1 MFLFAPALRALDQ
14 MDDPVFLGVVWR
26 SVAWTLLGFCAL
38 AAVLVWGGHAALA
51 GHAWLGR
58 LGGALGGVGAALLA
72 LYLFL
77 PLASVVASLFAN
89 RVAAA
94 VEQRFYPGLPP
105 AHPAPFAEQA
115 WDGVALGLRVLGWQV
130 LTLLMLLMLLIP
142 PLAPIAVPAGWLVS
156 AWSVGR
162 GLFMAVAMRR
172 MERGRA
178 AAAYRAQRAAVLAQ
192 GALMAVASLVPVLN
206 LLVPVLGTA
215 AMVHVLHAARD
226 VRGDPGRMAMR
237 DRV

>member
-1 MFLFAPALRALDQ
+1 MLLLAPPLRALAQ

-26 SVAWTLLGFCAL
+26 SVGWTLAGFIAL
-38 AAVLVWGGHAALA
+38 AAALSWGGHAALA
-51 GHAWLGR
+51 GHGWLAWLGG
-58 LGGALGGVGAALLA
+58 LFGGVGAVLLA
-72 LYLFL
+72 FYLFL
-77 PLASVVASLFAN
+77 PLAGVVASLFAE

-94 VEQRFYPGLPP
+94 VERRFYPGLPP
-105 AHPAPFAEQA
+105 ARPAPFAQQA

-130 LTLLMLLMLLIP
+130 VTLLLLLT
-142 PLAPIAVPAGWLVS
+142 PLAPVAVPAGWLIS

-162 GLFMAVAMRR
+162 GLFVAVAMRR

-178 AAAYRAQRAAVLAQ
+178 AALYRGLRPSVLVQ

-215 AMVHVLHAARD
+215 AMVHLLHAAPGMPGGRPG
-226 VRGDPGRMAMR
+226 VATPGR
-237 DRV
+237 V

>member
-1 MFLFAPALRALDQ
+1 MSLFAPALRALDQ

-26 SVAWTLLGFCAL
+26 SVAWTLCGFAAL
-38 AAVLVWGGHAALA
+38 AALLVWGGHAALA
-51 GHAWLGR
+51 GHGWLGW
-58 LGGALGGVGAALLA
+58 LGGLLGGVGSAVLA

-94 VEQRFYPGLPP
+94 VERRFYPGLPP

-115 WDGVALGLRVLGWQV
+115 RDGVALGLRVLGWQA
-130 LTLLMLLMLLIP
+130 LTLALLVT

-172 MERGRA
+172 MERARA
-178 AAAYRAQRAAVLAQ
+178 AAAYRGLRASVLAQ
-192 GALMAVASLVPVLN
+192 GALMALASLVPVLN

-215 AMVHVLHAARD
+215 AMVHLLHARRD
-226 VRGDPGRMAMR
+226 AGDDPRRMAMHG
-237 DRV
+237 RV

>member
-1 MFLFAPALRALDQ
+1 MLLLGPALRALAQ

-26 SVAWTLLGFCAL
+26 SVAWTLLGFVLL
-38 AAVLVWGGHAALA
+38 AWALVWGGHAALA
-51 GHAWLGR
+51 AHGWLGW
-58 LGGALGGVGAALLA
+58 LAGAAGGIGAALLA

-94 VEQRFYPGLPP
+94 VERRFYGGLPP
-105 AHPAPFAEQA
+105 ARAAPFAQQA
-115 WDGVALGLRVLGWQV
+115 WDGVGLGLRVLGWQA
-130 LTLLMLLMLLIP
+130 LTLLLLIT
-142 PLAPIAVPAGWLVS
+142 PLAPVAVPAGWLIS

-172 MERGRA
+172 MDRGRA
-178 AAAYRAQRAAVLAQ
+178 AAAYHGLRAPVLAQ
-192 GALMAVASLVPVLN
+192 GALMALASLVPVLN
-206 LLVPVLGTA
+206 LVVPVLGTA
-215 AMVHVLHAARD
+215 AMVHLLHASPELR
-226 VRGDPGRMAMR
+226 RGMALR